1 MAINWDKIKTEYIT
15 DATTSYRKLAEK
27 YKISFGNICKRGRDE
42 QWTSLRKQHSS
53 ELVTESVEAVK
64 DAEVESFVQVQKT
77 ALYLIQRL
85 DRCAQAKSDEELD
98 GYFRDY
104 AVTLKNL
111 RDVLQTP
118 LENRKK
124 QAEIDAL
131 RKNLDDNEPET
142 CEVYMDDTVRD
153 YLV

>member
-1 MAINWDKIKTEYIT
+1 MAINWDKIKSEYISNP
-15 DATTSYRKLAEK
+15 ATSYRSLADK
-27 YKISFGNICKRGRDE
+27 YKVSRNQVYHRGRDE
-42 QWTSLRKQHSS
+42 GWPELRKQNSDKT
-53 ELVTESVEAVK
+53 VTEAV
-64 DAEVESFVQVQKT
+64 DAAREAEVESFAQVQRT

-118 LENRKK
+118 LDNRKK
-124 QAEIDAL
+124 LAEIDAL
-131 RKNLDDNEPET
+131 RKNLDDNEPEA
-142 CEVYMDDTVRD
+142 CEVVMDDKVKE
-153 YLV
+153 YIV